1 MRSLWPS
8 NMRNWPASL
17 SAVVIIAILLSVEVN
32 SQATSRKGEEDPDSR
47 PPLTRADL
55 EIVQRA
61 QEILDTPAKWNRA
74 DTRVCPPD
82 AQTYS
87 IYCALQKA
95 TVEVM
100 GEFKHRGGAMQ
111 EMRFVIDEIAPNH
124 DKYHHRLMDYNND
137 PTTTFEDVRKAF
149 MLLEQR
155 IVKQL
160 SGGK

>member
-1 MRSLWPS
+1 
-8 NMRNWPASL
+8 
-17 SAVVIIAILLSVEVN
+17 
-32 SQATSRKGEEDPDSR
+32 
-47 PPLTRADL
+47 
-55 EIVQRA
+55 
-61 QEILDTPAKWNRA
+61 
-74 DTRVCPPD
+74 
-82 AQTYS
+82 
-87 IYCALQKA
+87 
-95 TVEVM
+95 M